1 MATQDQVIG
10 ADRAAEEEE
19 SRSLARRYRY
29 DFVDLTQVAIDAELF
44 RSIPVELM
52 FRYNFVPVAED
63 DGGLRIAIADPRQL
77 ATLDEI
83 SLLLGKKIRIQVAT
97 LAQISDLLKKTEQSQ
112 RVLEEVTEGFVL
124 GAGHD

>member
-19 SRSLARRYRY
+19 SRSLAQRYHY

-44 RSIPVELM
+44 RSVPVELM

-63 DGGLRIAIADPRQL
+63 GGGLRIAIADPRQL

-83 SLLLGKKIRIQVAT
+83 SLLLGKKIRIHPYT
-97 LAQISDLLKKTEQSQ
+97 PICSIIHLKKSTFCNQ
-112 RVLEEVTEGFVL
+112 LLFC
-124 GAGHD
+124 